1 MKLIQNS
8 PSPHLLS
15 SEIWVGCFLSS
26 PYAHVKASLS
36 CCHNAAAHGR
46 TWYRGKVPAAKA
58 EEQLLCECKS
68 IQQGP
73 SLSILLC
80 PMNFQSCGWILDA
93 LHCCFR
99 TMFCSF
105 LVPQLLFS
113 CLQNL
118 GFLDDLWDRSATVTT
133 LPAPQGQVVAS
144 VVALPLS
151 CFHMASLSHFWVSAI
166 NSILTN

>member
-46 TWYRGKVPAAKA
+46 TWYHGKVPAAKA

-73 SLSILLC
+73 SLSTLLC

-144 VVALPLS
+144 VVALPLRR
-151 CFHMASLSHFWVSAI
+151 FHMASLSHFWVSAI